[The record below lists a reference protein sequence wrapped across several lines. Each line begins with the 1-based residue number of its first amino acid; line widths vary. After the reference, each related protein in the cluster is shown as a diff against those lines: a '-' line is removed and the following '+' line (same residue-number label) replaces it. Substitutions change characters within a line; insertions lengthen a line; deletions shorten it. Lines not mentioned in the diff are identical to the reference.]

1 MKHKIFKTKIFS
13 IAALFFVFGL
23 FSSADAQSI
32 SSSLEFLTSWRADN
46 YAPEWYL
53 GKFLPIVG
61 SSIQVNFELI
71 DGGKPM
77 DLSKNIVR
85 WYVNGDLVKNESDGL
100 GIKSLATI
108 IPKNSGNKM
117 LIRIS
122 VVDYDAGPVLEK
134 VMTIPVLKP
143 EAVIDFPYA
152 SDKVGSGLSILKLT
166 PFFFNINNLNELEV
180 KWSVNGVDYQ
190 LYENEDS
197 AWQLDLNVESQMASG
212 FKINLGAFVKNQLN
226 QLESAN
232 SVIALEKK

>member
-1 MKHKIFKTKIFS
+1 MKNKNLKTKIFS
-13 IAALFFVFGL
+13 IVALFFVFGFL
-23 FSSADAQSI
+23 GSVDAQSI
-32 SSSLEFLTSWRADN
+32 SSSPKFLVSWRADD
-46 YAPEWYL
+46 YIPEWYF
-53 GKFLPIVG
+53 GKSLPIVG
-61 SSIQVNFELI
+61 SQIEASFELV
-71 DGGKPM
+71 DDGKPVN
-77 DLSKNIVR
+77 LSQNIVR
-85 WYVNGDLVKNESDGL
+85 WYIDGDLVKNESDGL
-100 GIKSLATI
+100 GIKSLTTI
-108 IPKNSGNKM
+108 IPKNSGNKI

-122 VVDYDAGPVLEK
+122 VVDYDTGPVLEK

-166 PFFFNINNLNELEV
+166 PFFFNVNNLNELEV

-197 AWQLDLNVESQMASG
+197 AWQLDLNVESQMVSG